1 MASFV
6 NVGDFR
12 NLYNTDEVILPYSCK
27 RYWVEVSLNKIGLS
41 PFMKYEKGQKVIDIN
56 RVKIIKELYKDAE
69 IGSVVEYSVEF
80 LNPQDKEAF
89 SKRGIKLKG
98 KFTKILPNYWIL
110 EED

>member
-12 NLYNTDEVILPYSCK
+12 NLYNTDEVILPYACK
-27 RYWVEVSLNKIGLS
+27 RYWVEVRLNKIGLS
-41 PFMKYEKGQKVIDIN
+41 PFMKIEKGQKVIDTN
-56 RVKIIKELYKDAE
+56 KIDVIKKLYQDAE
-69 IGSVVEYSVEF
+69 VGTVIEYSVEF
-80 LNPQDKEAF
+80 LTPQDRESL

-98 KFTKILPNYWIL
+98 KFTKILPNYWLL